1 MSLNTEPNRVLHAV
15 APRTPA
21 VCIFLSGTRF
31 TRSGQCILRRRSAIV
46 ECRVT
51 RKASVFSP
59 PEPVWILEPMKT
71 REASRPPSV
80 RKTKLGV
87 EIYDSRCTTRDS

>member
-1 MSLNTEPNRVLHAV
+1 
-15 APRTPA
+15 
-21 VCIFLSGTRF
+21 
-31 TRSGQCILRRRSAIV
+31 
-46 ECRVT
+46 
-51 RKASVFSP
+51 
-59 PEPVWILEPMKT
+59 MKT